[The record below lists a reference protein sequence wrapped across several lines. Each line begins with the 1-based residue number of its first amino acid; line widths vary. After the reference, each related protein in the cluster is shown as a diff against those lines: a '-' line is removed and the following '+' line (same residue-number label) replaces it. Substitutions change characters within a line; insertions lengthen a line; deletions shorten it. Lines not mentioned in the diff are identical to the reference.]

1 MAQPRELGRTRSKPC
16 QRLGAAQCPLNFSG
30 LVPTEGWSRLVASE
44 NPYAEVWIAVGPGSI
59 QPGCL
64 PKSSC
69 EMLPLALK
77 GSRGPGSS
85 WAESVVCSLLLRR
98 QLATSLSFLA
108 DCPGWSAWES
118 DTGWDR
124 GGRGLEPSLD
134 SDSEGR

>member
-1 MAQPRELGRTRSKPC
+1 MWLSPGSWAEQDLSHAKDWVLPS
-16 QRLGAAQCPLNFSG
+16 APLNFSG

-44 NPYAEVWIAVGPGSI
+44 DPYAEVWIAVGPGSI

-69 EMLPLALK
+69 ETLPLALK

-108 DCPGWSAWES
+108 DFPGWSAWES
-118 DTGWDR
+118 DRGWDR
-124 GGRGLEPSLD
+124 GG
-134 SDSEGR
+134 EGSGAKSRF